1 MIIMADD
8 CIFCK
13 IIKGDIPSMKVFESD
28 KVYAFLDINP
38 LSDGHFLIIP
48 KTHAERTHQVPDDEL
63 AEILLCAKQLVSK
76 AGYQDY
82 NILQNN
88 GTIAHQIVMHV
99 HFHVIPKPDRA
110 TGLIMEWDTL
120 KRSTEQLKESQ
131 DMYN

>member
-1 MIIMADD
+1 MITMDTD

-13 IIKGDIPSMKVFESD
+13 IIQGTIPSMKVYDSA
-28 KVYAFLDINP
+28 KLYAFLDINP

-48 KTHAERTHQVPDDEL
+48 KTHAERAHQVPDDEL
-63 AEILLCAKQLVSK
+63 AEVLVVAKKLVSK

-88 GTIAHQIVMHV
+88 GSIAHQVVMHV

-110 TGLIMEWDTL
+110 SGLVMEWDTL

-131 DMYN
+131 DMYS